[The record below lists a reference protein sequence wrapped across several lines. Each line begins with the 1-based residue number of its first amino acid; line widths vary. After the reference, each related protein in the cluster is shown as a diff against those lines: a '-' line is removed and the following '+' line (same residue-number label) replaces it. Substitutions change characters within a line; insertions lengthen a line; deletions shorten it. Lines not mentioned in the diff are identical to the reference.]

1 MNCRRVGNSI
11 VADKENT
18 VNGALLSPAVKKDAV
33 PASPSS
39 LKGAPLR
46 LVDANK
52 MIFAPSPKV
61 KKQTVIL
68 VDRPEYKS
76 EDYEPLTTMALVG
89 VVKEKMD
96 RLKGDLDN
104 VLAE

>member
-1 MNCRRVGNSI
+1 M
-11 VADKENT
+11 
-18 VNGALLSPAVKKDAV
+18 VNGAILSPAVKKIAV
-33 PASPSS
+33 PASPGS

-61 KKQTVIL
+61 RKQTVIL
-68 VDRPEYKS
+68 ADKPEHKS
-76 EDYEPLTTMALVG
+76 EDYEPLTTVALVS

-96 RLKGDLDN
+96 RLKRDLNN
-104 VLAE
+104 VSAEYLS